1 MKWLHKVLPSP
12 TPKFDE
18 QVSIWSIGP
27 RDAKAFFRIVL
38 ALWLV
43 ALARIVYKTSNEWA
57 VGSGGAA
64 TETGGS
70 IWTRAADFA
79 LAVLADFGSVCIATA
94 VVAMLLARTLNVL
107 GDLMM
112 SLYQALVNR
121 FVVPVI
127 EEHMAKGR
135 EEGLKQGLEE
145 GRERGLEEGIE
156 QGIERGIEEGRAAA
170 RQEWHRWNERRMAA
184 EREGREFVEA
194 PPGV

>member
-12 TPKFDE
+12 TPKFDG

-27 RDAKAFFRIVL
+27 RDAKTFFRIVL

-43 ALARIVYKTSNEWA
+43 ALAYIVYKKSDEWA
-57 VGSGGAA
+57 AGSSGAVVESGA
-64 TETGGS
+64 
-70 IWTRAADFA
+70 IWTHWADFA
-79 LAVLADFGSVCIATA
+79 LAVLVDLGTVCLAAA
-94 VVAMLLARTLNVL
+94 VVAVLLARTFTVL
-107 GDLMM
+107 GDLLM

-121 FVVPVI
+121 FVIPVI
-127 EEHMAKGR
+127 EEHMARGR

-156 QGIERGIEEGRAAA
+156 QGIGQGIEEGRAAA
-170 RQEWHRWNERRMAA
+170 REEWHRWNERRMAA

-194 PPGV
+194 PPGA

>member
-1 MKWLHKVLPSP
+1 MKWLHKLLPSP

-27 RDAKAFFRIVL
+27 RDAKTFFRIVL

-43 ALARIVYKTSNEWA
+43 ALARIVYKKSDGWSAGSSGA
-57 VGSGGAA
+57 VVESGG
-64 TETGGS
+64 T
-70 IWTRAADFA
+70 IWTRGADFA
-79 LAVLADFGSVCIATA
+79 LAVLVDFGAVCLATA
-94 VVAMLLARTLNVL
+94 VVAMLLARTLTVL
-107 GDLMM
+107 GDLLM

-127 EEHMAKGR
+127 EEHMARGR

-156 QGIERGIEEGRAAA
+156 EGRAAA
-170 RQEWHRWNERRMAA
+170 REEWGRWNERRMAA
-184 EREGREFVEA
+184 EREGREFVET
-194 PPGV
+194 PPGA

>member
-1 MKWLHKVLPSP
+1 MGSWFRRCGH
-12 TPKFDE
+12 
-18 QVSIWSIGP
+18 
-27 RDAKAFFRIVL
+27 RDR
-38 ALWLV
+38 
-43 ALARIVYKTSNEWA
+43 
-57 VGSGGAA
+57 
-64 TETGGS
+64 GS
-70 IWTRAADFA
+70 IWARAADFA
-79 LAVLADFGSVCIATA
+79 LAVLADFGSVCIATT
-94 VVAMLLARTLNVL
+94 VVAMLLARTLNVV

-127 EEHMAKGR
+127 EEHMARGR

-156 QGIERGIEEGRAAA
+156 RGIERGLERGIEEGRAAA

-184 EREGREFVEA
+184 EHEGREFVEA